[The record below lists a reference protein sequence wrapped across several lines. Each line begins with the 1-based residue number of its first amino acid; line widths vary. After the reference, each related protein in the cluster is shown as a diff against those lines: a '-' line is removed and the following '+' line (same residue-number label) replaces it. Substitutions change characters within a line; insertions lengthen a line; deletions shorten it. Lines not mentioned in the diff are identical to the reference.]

1 MVVIRASDMNNI
13 TEAKMKLN
21 KFVMLAGTV
30 LAMATAHADT
40 LKLTHQWPQGDGR
53 DKGARHFIKEVVKRD
68 PSFKF
73 RIYPGASLISSPTK
87 QIDALANGSIDLS
100 IFPLIYGVGKA
111 PEFSVTILP
120 GAINSVQ
127 DAMRF
132 KGTDYE
138 TRLQAVAEK
147 QGFHILTWW
156 WTEGGI
162 ANRARP
168 ITTPETVKGLK
179 FRGADRTLDSMLKN
193 AGASVF
199 AMPSTELY
207 SAMQTGVLDGLMTSY
222 ESFMS
227 MRLYEQVKYA
237 TLGGDYTVFVVMQ
250 PLVVSTKVW
259 NALTPAQKKIF
270 EQAAAAT
277 QDNFNAE
284 QDKVKAEVVA
294 KFKAAK
300 VDVRQMTQ
308 AEYKEWLE
316 LAKKTAWPEYA
327 SISPEAKGLL
337 EAVEKLNK

>member
-1 MVVIRASDMNNI
+1 
-13 TEAKMKLN
+13 MKL
-21 KFVMLAGTV
+21 KIPTLLAAGA
-30 LAMATAHADT
+30 LALGIAHADT
-40 LKLTHQWPQGDGR
+40 LKLSHQWPQGDGR
-53 DKGARHFIKEVVKRD
+53 DKGARHFVAEVTKHD

-73 RIYPGASLISSPTK
+73 RIYPGASLISNPIK
-87 QIDALANGSIDLS
+87 QIDALAGGSVDLS
-100 IFPLIYGVGKA
+100 IFPLIYAVGKA
-111 PEFSVTILP
+111 PEFSITILP

-138 TRLQAVAEK
+138 KRLQAVAEK

-168 ITTPETVKGLK
+168 ITTPDTVKGLK
-179 FRGADRTLDSMLKN
+179 FRGADRTLDTMLKE

-207 SAMQTGVLDGLMTSY
+207 NAVQTGVLDGLMTSY
-222 ESFMS
+222 ETFMS

-237 TLGGDYTVFVVMQ
+237 TLGGDYTIFVVFQ
-250 PLVVSTKVW
+250 PLVISTKAW

-270 EQAAAAT
+270 EAAAEAT
-277 QDNFNAE
+277 QAEFNAE
-284 QDKVKAEVVA
+284 QDKIKADVVA

-300 VDVRQMTQ
+300 VDVHQMTQ
-308 AEYKEWLE
+308 DEYRQWLD

-337 EAVEKLNK
+337 EAVEKLGK

>member
-1 MVVIRASDMNNI
+1 
-13 TEAKMKLN
+13 MKLKN
-21 KFVMLAGTV
+21 LILLAASALTLGTV
-30 LAMATAHADT
+30 HAET
-40 LKLTHQWPQGDGR
+40 LKLSHQWPQGDGR
-53 DKGARHFIKEVVKRD
+53 DKGARHFVEEVVKHD

-73 RIYPGASLISSPTK
+73 RIYPGASLISNPLK
-87 QIDALANGSIDLS
+87 QIDALAGGSVDLS
-100 IFPLIYGVGKA
+100 IFPLIYAVGKA

-138 TRLQAVAEK
+138 KRLQAVAEK

-162 ANRARP
+162 ADRVRP
-168 ITTPETVKGLK
+168 ITTPDTVKGLK
-179 FRGADRTLDSMLKN
+179 FRGADRTLDTMLKQ

-207 SAMQTGVLDGLMTSY
+207 NAMQTGVLDGLMTSY
-222 ESFMS
+222 ETFMS

-237 TLGGDYTVFVVMQ
+237 TLGGDYTIFVVFQ
-250 PLVVSTKVW
+250 PLVISTKAW

-270 EQAAAAT
+270 EAAADAT
-277 QDNFNAE
+277 QANFNAE
-284 QDKVKAEVVA
+284 QDKIKADVVA

-300 VDVRQMTQ
+300 VDVHQMTQ
-308 AEYKEWLE
+308 PEYKQWLE
-316 LAKKTAWPEYA
+316 LAKKTAWPDYA

>member
-1 MVVIRASDMNNI
+1 
-13 TEAKMKLN
+13 MKLKN
-21 KFVMLAGTV
+21 LVLLAASALTLGMV
-30 LAMATAHADT
+30 HADT

-53 DKGARHFIKEVVKRD
+53 DKGARHFVEEVVKQD

-73 RIYPGASLISSPTK
+73 RIYPGASLISKPSQ
-87 QIDALANGSIDLS
+87 QIDALASGSIDLS
-100 IFPLIYGVGKA
+100 IFPLIYAVGKA
-111 PEFSVTILP
+111 PEFSITILP

-138 TRLQAVAEK
+138 KRLQAVAER

-162 ANRARP
+162 ANRVRP
-168 ITTPETVKGLK
+168 TTTPDTVKGLK
-179 FRGADRTLDSMLKN
+179 FRGADRTLDTMLKQ

-207 SAMQTGVLDGLMTSY
+207 NAIQTGVLDGLMTSY
-222 ESFMS
+222 ETFMS

-237 TLGGDYTVFVVMQ
+237 TLGGDYTIFVVFQ
-250 PLVVSTKVW
+250 PLVISTKAW
-259 NALTPAQKKIF
+259 NALNQKQKKIF

-277 QDNFNAE
+277 QANFNAE
-284 QDKVKAEVVA
+284 QDKIKADVAA

-300 VDVRQMTQ
+300 VEVRQMTQ
-308 AEYKEWLE
+308 AEYKQWLD
-316 LAKKTAWPEYA
+316 LAKKTAWPDYA

-337 EAVEKLNK
+337 EAVEKLGK

>member
-1 MVVIRASDMNNI
+1 MKFKNLILLAAVVLTFGS
-13 TEAKMKLN
+13 
-21 KFVMLAGTV
+21 
-30 LAMATAHADT
+30 AHADT

-53 DKGARHFIKEVVKRD
+53 DKGARHFVDEVVKQD

-73 RIYPGASLISSPTK
+73 RIYPGASLISNPLK
-87 QIDALANGSIDLS
+87 QIDALAGGSVDLS
-100 IFPLIYGVGKA
+100 IFPLIYAVGKA
-111 PEFSVTILP
+111 PEFSITILP

-138 TRLQAVAEK
+138 KRLQEIAEK

-162 ANRARP
+162 ADRVRP
-168 ITTPETVKGLK
+168 ITTPNTVSGLK
-179 FRGADRTLDSMLKN
+179 FRGADRTIDTMLKQ

-207 SAMQTGVLDGLMTSY
+207 NAMQSGVLDGLMTSY
-222 ESFMS
+222 ETLMS

-237 TLGGDYTVFVVMQ
+237 TLGGDYTIFVVFQ
-250 PLVVSTKVW
+250 PLVMSTKAW

-270 EQAAAAT
+270 ERAADAT
-277 QDNFNAE
+277 QADFNAE
-284 QDKVKAEVVA
+284 QDKLKKEVVA
-294 KFKAAK
+294 KFKSAR
-300 VDVRQMTQ
+300 VDIHQMTQ
-308 AEYKEWLE
+308 PEYKQWLD
-316 LAKKTAWPEYA
+316 LAKKTAWVDYG

-337 EAVEKLNK
+337 DAVEKLGK

>member
-1 MVVIRASDMNNI
+1 MQL
-13 TEAKMKLN
+13 KKL
-21 KFVMLAGTV
+21 AI
-30 LAMATAHADT
+30 LAMTTLTMVGVQAET

-53 DKGARHFIKEVVKRD
+53 DKGARHFVDEVVKLD

-138 TRLQAVAEK
+138 RRLQAVAEK

-162 ANRARP
+162 ADRVRP
-168 ITTPETVKGLK
+168 ITTPDTVKGLK
-179 FRGADRTLDSMLKN
+179 FRGADRTLDTMLKN

-222 ESFMS
+222 ESFVS

-237 TLGGDYTVFVVMQ
+237 TLGGDYTIFVVFQ
-250 PLVVSTKVW
+250 PLVISTKAW
-259 NALTPAQKKIF
+259 NALTPEQKKIF

-284 QDKVKAEVVA
+284 QEKVKADVVA

-300 VDVRQMTQ
+300 VQVHQMTK
-308 AEYKEWLE
+308 AEHKEWLD

-337 EAVEKLNK
+337 EAVEALGK

>member
-1 MVVIRASDMNNI
+1 
-13 TEAKMKLN
+13 MKL
-21 KFVMLAGTV
+21 KHLILLTASILTLGTV
-30 LAMATAHADT
+30 HAET
-40 LKLTHQWPQGDGR
+40 LKLSHQWPQGDGR
-53 DKGARHFIKEVVKRD
+53 DKGARHFVEEVVKHD

-73 RIYPGASLISSPTK
+73 RIYPGASLISNPLK
-87 QIDALANGSIDLS
+87 QIDALAGGSVDLS
-100 IFPLIYGVGKA
+100 IFPLIYAVGKA
-111 PEFSVTILP
+111 PEFSITILP

-138 TRLQAVAEK
+138 KRLQAVAEK

-162 ANRARP
+162 ADRVRP
-168 ITTPETVKGLK
+168 ITTPDSVKGLK
-179 FRGADRTLDSMLKN
+179 FRGADRTIDTMLKQ

-207 SAMQTGVLDGLMTSY
+207 NAVQTGVLDGLMTSY
-222 ESFMS
+222 ETFMS

-237 TLGGDYTVFVVMQ
+237 TLGGDYTIFVVFQ
-250 PLVVSTKVW
+250 PLVMSTKAW

-270 EQAAAAT
+270 EAAADAT
-277 QDNFNAE
+277 QADFNAE
-284 QDKVKAEVVA
+284 QDKIKREVVA

-300 VDVRQMTQ
+300 VDVHQMTKS
-308 AEYKEWLE
+308 EYQQWLE
-316 LAKKTAWPEYA
+316 LAKKTAWPDYA

>member
-1 MVVIRASDMNNI
+1 
-13 TEAKMKLN
+13 MKLKN
-21 KFVMLAGTV
+21 LILLAASALTLGAV
-30 LAMATAHADT
+30 HADT
-40 LKLTHQWPQGDGR
+40 LKLAHQWPQGDGR
-53 DKGARHFIKEVVKRD
+53 DKGARQFVAEVVKHD

-73 RIYPGASLISSPTK
+73 RIYPGSSLISNPLK
-87 QIDALANGSIDLS
+87 QIDALAGGSIDLS
-100 IFPLIYGVGKA
+100 IFPLIYAVGKA
-111 PEFSVTILP
+111 PEFSITILP

-138 TRLQAVAEK
+138 KRLQAVAEK

-162 ANRARP
+162 ADRVRP
-168 ITTPETVKGLK
+168 ITTPESVKGLK
-179 FRGADRTLDSMLKN
+179 FRGADRTLDTMLKQ

-207 SAMQTGVLDGLMTSY
+207 NAMQSGVLDGLMTSY
-222 ESFMS
+222 ETFMS

-237 TLGGDYTVFVVMQ
+237 TLGGDYTVFVVFQ
-250 PLVVSTKVW
+250 PLVMSTKAW

-270 EQAAAAT
+270 EQAADAT
-277 QDNFNAE
+277 QASFNAE
-284 QDKVKAEVVA
+284 QEKIKAEVVA

-300 VDVRQMTQ
+300 VDVHQMTQ
-308 AEYKEWLE
+308 AEYKQWLD
-316 LAKKTAWPEYA
+316 LAKQTAWPDYA

>member
-1 MVVIRASDMNNI
+1 
-13 TEAKMKLN
+13 MKLKN
-21 KFVMLAGTV
+21 LV
-30 LAMATAHADT
+30 LLATAVLTLGSVHADT

-53 DKGARHFIKEVVKRD
+53 DKGARHFVDEVVKHD

-73 RIYPGASLISSPTK
+73 RIYPGASLISNPLK
-87 QIDALANGSIDLS
+87 QIDALAGGSVDLS
-100 IFPLIYGVGKA
+100 IFPLIYAVGKA
-111 PEFSVTILP
+111 PEFSITILP

-138 TRLQAVAEK
+138 KRLQAVAEK

-162 ANRARP
+162 ANRERP
-168 ITTPETVKGLK
+168 ITTPDTVKGLK
-179 FRGADRTLDSMLKN
+179 FRGADRTLDTMLKQ

-207 SAMQTGVLDGLMTSY
+207 NAMQTGVLDGLMTSY
-222 ESFMS
+222 ETFMS

-237 TLGGDYTVFVVMQ
+237 TLGGDYTIFVVFQ
-250 PLVVSTKVW
+250 PLVMSTKAW

-270 EQAAAAT
+270 ERAADAT
-277 QDNFNAE
+277 QANFNAE
-284 QDKVKAEVVA
+284 QDKLKTEVVG
-294 KFKAAK
+294 KFKSAK
-300 VDVRQMTQ
+300 VDVHQMTQ
-308 AEYKEWLE
+308 AEYKQWLD
-316 LAKKTAWPEYA
+316 LAKKTAWVDYA

-337 EAVEKLNK
+337 EAVEKLSK